1 MPSTYIRRILEA
13 SVYDVAVETPIHGM
27 PLLSEALGNQVLIKR
42 EDLQPVFSF
51 KLRGAYNKISRLSP
65 AEQRRGVITASAG
78 NHAQG
83 VAMAAAQ
90 KRIKATI
97 IMPRTTPQI
106 KVGAVKRLGGK
117 VILQGERFD
126 ESCQYAQ
133 ALAREKNY
141 IFVHPYDDPDVIAG
155 QGTIAMEILRQHSE
169 PIHAVFIPVGGGG
182 LIAGMAAYIKYLRP
196 EIRVIG
202 VEAEDSACFTAALR
216 SGRRVVLPHT
226 GIFTD
231 GVAVAQIGKETFR
244 VARQCV
250 DEVVTATTDEVCAAV
265 KEVFDDTRSIAEPA
279 GALSVAGMKNY
290 VKQKR
295 LRNHTLI
302 AIESGANVNFERLR
316 YISER
321 HEIGERTEIILA
333 ASMPERTG
341 SLMRFCRALKAHD
354 ITEFNYRYHA
364 GQTATVYVRVQVQ
377 AEQRDRRTLF
387 AHLKKQGFGLVDL
400 SDNELAK
407 THVGH
412 MVGGH
417 AGGVENEVLYRVE
430 MPECQGALR
439 KFLSLLEP
447 TWNISLFHYRKTG
460 GANAHVF
467 VGLQIPPGK
476 RAGFEK
482 RMKQVRYTFYRE
494 QANPA
499 YEIFLS

>member
-1 MPSTYIRRILEA
+1 MPSSYVRRILEA
-13 SVYDVAVETPIHGM
+13 SVYDVAVETPIHTM
-27 PLLSEALGNQVLIKR
+27 PLLSAALGNHVLIKR
-42 EDLQPVFSF
+42 EDLQPIFSF

-65 AEQRRGVITASAG
+65 VDQARGVIAASAG

-83 VAMAAAQ
+83 VALAASR

-97 IMPRTTPQI
+97 VMPRSTPHI
-106 KVGAVKRLGGK
+106 KVQAVKRLGGK

-126 ESCQYAQ
+126 ESCQHAQ
-133 ALAREKNY
+133 ALAQAKDY
-141 IFVHPYDDPDVIAG
+141 VFVHPYDDPDVIAG
-155 QGTIAMEILRQHSE
+155 QGTIAMEILRQCSD

-202 VEAEDSACFTAALR
+202 VEAEDSACFVAALQ

-226 GIFTD
+226 GIFAD
-231 GVAVAQIGKETFR
+231 GVAVAQMGKETFR
-244 VARQCV
+244 VARQYV

-279 GALSVAGMKNY
+279 GALAVAGMKNY
-290 VKQKR
+290 
-295 LRNHTLI
+295 LRQNQLRDQTLI
-302 AIESGANVNFERLR
+302 TIESGANVNFERLR

-321 HEIGERTEIILA
+321 YEMGEQTEIIFA
-333 ASMPERTG
+333 ATLPERAG

-354 ITEFNYRYHA
+354 ITEFNYRYHS
-364 GQTATVYVRVQVQ
+364 GQTATVYVRVHVP
-377 AEQRDRRTLF
+377 AEQRDHRPLF
-387 AHLKKQGFGLVDL
+387 SRLRKQGFEVVDL

-407 THVGH
+407 MHVGH

-417 AGGVENEVLYRVE
+417 AGGVENEVMYRVE

-439 KFLSLLEP
+439 KFLSLLDP
-447 TWNISLFHYRKTG
+447 TCNISLFHYRKAG
-460 GANAHVF
+460 GAYAHVF

-476 RAGFEK
+476 RVTFEK
-482 RMKQVRYTFYRE
+482 RMKQVKYTFYRE